1 MCTIP
6 KRLLFGSEDEDDELL
21 KPIVVEPNGTVSSE
35 IVYRRAVPQKV
46 VCEED
51 EEEGDFSFGCNYDG
65 NIKKWVFKN
74 KYDTYFVEIEPSN
87 PMFGCDEATKEL
99 IEKWLKPKYPS
110 YKFCNFST
118 FMNSVIFDSETN
130 TFSPPYL
137 YTATVFF
144 KYKKDD

>member
-35 IVYRRAVPQKV
+35 IVYRRAVPKDV
-46 VCEED
+46 VFEED
-51 EEEGDFSFGCNYDG
+51 EEGYFSFDCNYDG
-65 NIKKWVFKN
+65 NLKKWVFKN

-130 TFSPPYL
+130 TFSTPYL
-137 YTATVFF
+137 YTATIFF
-144 KYKKDD
+144 KYKKDV